1 MDGIDFTNEQD
12 EMEPEP
18 ETPEAI
24 IEMMYIQEFL
34 QERGHRLQDLCDL
47 PYEEAKKLMK
57 EACAYASYRLA
68 EVKSRANLRRN
79 LGGKKRI

>member
-12 EMEPEP
+12 EMQPES

-24 IEMMYIQEFL
+24 IEMMYIQGFLHEKGLRL
-34 QERGHRLQDLCDL
+34 QELCDL
-47 PYEEAKKLMK
+47 PAEEAKKLMK

-68 EVKSRANLRRN
+68 EVKSRANLRRD
-79 LGGKKRI
+79 LGGKK